1 MAYRAPDRG
10 FGKFIH
16 RLEET
21 VIAFLLGAMVLITFI
36 NVVLRYGFGSSL
48 LWGLEVTTVLF
59 AWLVLFGISYGIKV
73 TAHLGV
79 DAITNIVPNRVRRVL
94 LLLTC
99 LACLAYALL
108 LLKGAWDYYAN
119 FVNLPKTTGRWFPT
133 GLQEMRPQ
141 DYQGYKPTVQIPMIE
156 WLRGPLEGWLFYWE
170 DEEPFEKLPV
180 AIPYLIVPVGAAL
193 LLFRIVQASIQV
205 VRGTR
210 ESMIVSH
217 EAEEAIEDLAAGRG
231 EN

>member
-1 MAYRAPDRG
+1 MAR
-10 FGKFIH
+10 FINAF
-16 RLEET
+16 EET
-21 VIAFLLGAMVLITFI
+21 VIAILLGAMCMITFI
-36 NVVLRYGFGSSL
+36 NVVLRYGFESSL

-59 AWLVLFGISYGIKV
+59 AWLVLFGISYGVKV

-79 DAITNIVPNRVRRVL
+79 DAVTNMVPSRPRRVL
-94 LLLTC
+94 LMIAAILC
-99 LACLAYALL
+99 VIYAALL
-108 LLKGAWDYYAN
+108 MKGAWDYYAN
-119 FVNLPKTTGRWFPT
+119 FANWPKTTGRWFPT

-156 WLRGPLEGWLFYWE
+156 WLRAPLEGWLFYWD

-193 LLFRIVQASIQV
+193 LLFRFGQALVQV

-210 ESMIVSH
+210 ETMIVSH
-217 EAEEAIEDLAAGRG
+217 EAEEAVEEVAAMNRD
-231 EN
+231 